1 MTDQWNL
8 AFLKLGFYLTNY
20 NGYSLEHVEGTK
32 IGGSIFDVWGIRHT
46 STDLL
51 KATNLKN
58 VVGNAT
64 ETIVKGTRFMK
75 SDGSTDQTYEAYL
88 NQPKNY
94 RVVFTGTQTMTE
106 ICGFKLNHGLEKT
119 FSANEEHSLQFF
131 PPLSKDGEVS
141 VIPSPDVFDDGI
153 SRILPELFTRIGLS
167 YIASAIGVPLYM
179 DSITDSRQ
187 RVAFAKVCVELP
199 ADAIIPKFVKV
210 QIRDGSFVSIAV
222 DVPWLLPRCSY
233 CCTFGH
239 AGKSCPHNATAGGL
253 CEKGAKVEDK
263 VQEAAVGVVLGEST
277 LDLTRFEGVNFT
289 GGDPSREVLAG
300 PEGVVLGPAIGAG
313 AIEVVSEVRDKV
325 VLGDSTHR
333 AVLLN
338 SIGKAV
344 ASGANMDLTKS
355 NGVSSG
361 GGDPSR
367 GILAGA
373 EGVVQGPAVRAGAN
387 EVVSEDRA
395 EIVLGDAT

>member
-1 MTDQWNL
+1 MHCRLPLGNNPFREILDEFSSVAEDFTSTDGVRNCMGQVLCRSSAINGGFYNQWNL

-106 ICGFKLNHGLEKT
+106 
-119 FSANEEHSLQFF
+119 
-131 PPLSKDGEVS
+131 
-141 VIPSPDVFDDGI
+141 
-153 SRILPELFTRIGLS
+153 
-167 YIASAIGVPLYM
+167 
-179 DSITDSRQ
+179 
-187 RVAFAKVCVELP
+187 
-199 ADAIIPKFVKV
+199 
-210 QIRDGSFVSIAV
+210 
-222 DVPWLLPRCSY
+222 
-233 CCTFGH
+233 
-239 AGKSCPHNATAGGL
+239 SCPHNATAGGL